1 MASNKTFRD
10 SLLGLGV
17 VSVALAWLPAE
28 ALAQTWPVKPV
39 RMIVTFTPGS
49 AVDLVARTLADHLPG
64 QLGQPVLVENRPG
77 ASTTIG
83 AAQVAKADPDGH
95 TILMTSSAHTV
106 APFLYTKLA
115 YDTARDLAGVT
126 PLVNL
131 PTVLVV
137 AASKGYKSVQDL
149 VAAARAKPGSITF
162 ASAAASTHLN
172 AERFRRSAKFEAVHV
187 PFKGAPEALTEI
199 LTGRVDFYFSPIA
212 PAMPLLR
219 DGRIV
224 ALAVG
229 SSKRSAVFPN
239 LPTTIEAGFPDSEY
253 NFWIGMFVPSK
264 TPRAVIAKL
273 YLENCEALDLPAVR
287 ERIAKLGA
295 EIMTME
301 PERFDAFVREELATN
316 AVLVKAAGITAN

>member
-1 MASNKTFRD
+1 MIRARKADWGRW
-10 SLLGLGV
+10 LAVLGLTVICG
-17 VSVALAWLPAE
+17 E
-28 ALAQTWPVKPV
+28 ALAQAWPSKPVK
-39 RMIVTFTPGS
+39 MIVTFTPGS
-49 AVDLVARTLADHLPG
+49 AVDLVARTLSDHLPA

-83 AAQVAKADPDGH
+83 AAQVARADPDGH

-106 APFLYTKLA
+106 APFLYTSLA
-115 YDTARDLAGVT
+115 YDTARDFAGVT
-126 PLVNL
+126 SLANL
-131 PTVLVV
+131 PTVLV
-137 AASKGYKSVQDL
+137 AAPSKGFKSVHDL
-149 VAAARAKPGSITF
+149 VAAARAKPGSINF

-172 AERFRRSAKFEAVHV
+172 AERFRRSAKFEAVHI
-187 PFKGAPEALTEI
+187 PFKGAPEALTEVM
-199 LTGRVDFYFSPIA
+199 TGRVDFYFSPIA

-229 SSKRSAVFPN
+229 SSKRASAFPD

-253 NFWIGMFVPSK
+253 NFWIGMFVPVK
-264 TPRAVIAKL
+264 TPRPVVARL
-273 YLENCEALDLPAVR
+273 YQENVKALQHPAVR

-295 EIMTME
+295 EPMTMASE
-301 PERFDAFVREELATN
+301 QFDAFVKEELVTN